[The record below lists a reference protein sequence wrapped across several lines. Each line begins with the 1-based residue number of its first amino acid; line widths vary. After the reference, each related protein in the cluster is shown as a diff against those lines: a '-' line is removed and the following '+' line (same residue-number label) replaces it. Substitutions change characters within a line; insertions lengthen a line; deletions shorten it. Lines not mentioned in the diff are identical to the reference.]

1 MKIKFEDSIKLNDIE
16 KMKVKKIM
24 KEYFNDIKNNQQ
36 FVIEEDDFIIVGI
49 KENYALNIQRVHT
62 KVHSLTKK

>member
-24 KEYFNDIKNNQQ
+24 KEYFNDIENNQQ

>member
-24 KEYFNDIKNNQQ
+24 KEYFNDIENNQQ
-36 FVIEEDDFIIVGI
+36 FVIEEDNFIIVGI
-49 KENYALNIQRVHT
+49 KENNALYIQRVHT